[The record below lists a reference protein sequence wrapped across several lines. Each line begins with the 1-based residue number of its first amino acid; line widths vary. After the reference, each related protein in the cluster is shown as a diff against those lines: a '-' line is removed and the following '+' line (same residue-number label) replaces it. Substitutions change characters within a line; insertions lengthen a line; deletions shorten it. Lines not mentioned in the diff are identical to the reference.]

1 MSNPFPLPPTT
12 PSLVKSKL
20 KLKEVSSSLLTSDLP
35 LGKKNTKQ
43 NHKSSLMQATL
54 DEALPYVHTRKQF
67 DTRIGEFQLIQGKLA
82 DMYTKLQSSRSYV
95 YAVGRAADLGQVSPK
110 DCAGVILYAA
120 ERATEV
126 ALDGIQ
132 LLGGNGYIND

>member
-1 MSNPFPLPPTT
+1 
-12 PSLVKSKL
+12 
-20 KLKEVSSSLLTSDLP
+20 
-35 LGKKNTKQ
+35 
-43 NHKSSLMQATL
+43 MQATM
-54 DEALPYVHTRKQF
+54 DVAVPYVHTRKQF
-67 DTRIGEFQLIQGKLA
+67 DKRIADFQLVQGRIA

-95 YAVGRAADLGQVSPK
+95 YSVAKACDNGLVSPK

-132 LLGGNGYIND
+132 LLGK